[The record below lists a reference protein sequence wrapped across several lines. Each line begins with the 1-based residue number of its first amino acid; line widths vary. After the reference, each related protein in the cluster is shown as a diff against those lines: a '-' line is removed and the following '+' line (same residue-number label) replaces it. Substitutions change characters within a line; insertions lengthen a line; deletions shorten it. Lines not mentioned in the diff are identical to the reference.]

1 MCKNTCWP
9 IHPFYPAKKR
19 QDVIRIS
26 FVTSFF
32 WYRAELAVQVVDAD
46 VAWRAAKVN
55 VVLQVGA
62 WYMWPGGTG
71 AVATVV
77 VGGGN
82 KGRDQHLM
90 WCTFMCLKFWDLS
103 LKQNCFRKFFALRGM
118 FNGQVSRG
126 LVHEWRIKPI
136 SVLWTHEHLYKPIN
150 WKWIDKV

>member
-1 MCKNTCWP
+1 MCKNTYWP

-77 VGGGN
+77 VGGG
-82 KGRDQHLM
+82 KKRERSTSDVMYFYVLEVLGPFIKTKLFSQVL
-90 WCTFMCLKFWDLS
+90 
-103 LKQNCFRKFFALRGM
+103 CFQGDVQWP
-118 FNGQVSRG
+118 G
-126 LVHEWRIKPI
+126 
-136 SVLWTHEHLYKPIN
+136 
-150 WKWIDKV
+150 